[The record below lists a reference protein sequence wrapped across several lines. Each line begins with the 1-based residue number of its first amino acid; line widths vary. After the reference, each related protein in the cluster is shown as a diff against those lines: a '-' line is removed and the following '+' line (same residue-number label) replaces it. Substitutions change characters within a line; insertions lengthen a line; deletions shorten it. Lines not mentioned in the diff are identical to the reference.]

1 MTGPEAPTSSREGA
15 PGPLAG
21 VRVLDLTRVL
31 AGPYCTMLL
40 GDLGADV
47 LKVESPDGD
56 DTRAWGPPF
65 VGGESAYYL
74 AVNRNK
80 RGVTLNLKTEAG
92 QRIARELAARA
103 DVLAENFKV
112 GALAAW
118 GLDYATLR
126 EVNPGL
132 VYLSLTGYGQTGPW
146 ADRPGYDLVIQAE
159 GGVMAITGPADGPP
173 YKVGVAI
180 ADVTTGMMAA
190 NAVLAALLHR
200 ERTGEGQHIDI
211 SLLDTH
217 LAWLANVGSS
227 ALVTGQEAR
236 RYGNAHASL
245 VPYES
250 FATADGHLVLAVGND
265 GQFRRLAAL
274 LDHAEWADDARF
286 ATNPARV
293 AHRETLIP
301 LVQAA
306 LAARPTA
313 DWLDRLH
320 RAGIPAGKVNSVGE
334 ALSHPS
340 AVARNMIV
348 AVAHP
353 TAGQVRLVNSP
364 LRLSATPVAVR
375 RPPPLLGQHT
385 DEALAELGYT
395 VDDIARLRAKG
406 VI

>member
-1 MTGPEAPTSSREGA
+1 M
-15 PGPLAG
+15 GPLAG
-21 VRVLDLTRVL
+21 IRVLDLTRVL

-47 LKVESPDGD
+47 VKVESLDGD
-56 DTRAWGPPF
+56 DSRAWGPPF

-74 AVNRNK
+74 AANRNK
-80 RGVTLNLKTEAG
+80 RGIVLNLKTDAG
-92 QRIARELAARA
+92 QRIARQMAARA

-118 GLDYATLR
+118 GLDYAALC

-159 GGVMAITGPADGPP
+159 GGVMSITGPTDGPP

-180 ADVTTGMMAA
+180 ADITTGMLAA

-200 ERTGEGQHIDI
+200 ERTGQGQHIDI

-227 ALVTGQEAR
+227 ALVTGKAAR

-250 FATADGHLVLAVGND
+250 FATADSHLVLAVGND
-265 GQFRRLAAL
+265 GQFRRLAL
-274 LDHAEWADDARF
+274 LLGHAEWADDSRF

-293 AHRETLIP
+293 TYRETLIP

-306 LAARPTA
+306 LVARPTA
-313 DWLDRLH
+313 DWLDRFQH
-320 RAGIPAGKVNSVGE
+320 AGIPAGKVNTVGE
-334 ALSHPS
+334 ALAHPS
-340 AVARNMIV
+340 AVARNMVV
-348 AVAHP
+348 AVPHP
-353 TAGQVRLVNSP
+353 TAGEVRLVNSP
-364 LRLSATPVAVR
+364 LRLSATPTAVR
-375 RPPPLLGQHT
+375 RPPPLLGEHT
-385 DEALAELGYT
+385 AEVLVELGYSEEQI
-395 VDDIARLRAKG
+395 VELCSDG
-406 VI
+406 VIR

>member
-1 MTGPEAPTSSREGA
+1 
-15 PGPLAG
+15 
-21 VRVLDLTRVL
+21 
-31 AGPYCTMLL
+31 MLL

-47 LKVESPDGD
+47 VKVESPDGD
-56 DTRAWGPPF
+56 DSRTWGPPF

-74 AVNRNK
+74 AANRNK
-80 RGVTLNLKTEAG
+80 RSLSLNLKTEAG
-92 QRIARELAARA
+92 RAIVRALAARA

-112 GALAAW
+112 GTPAAW

-126 EVNPGL
+126 EGNSSL

-180 ADVTTGMMAA
+180 ADITTGMLAA

-200 ERTGEGQHIDI
+200 ERTGEGQHIDL

-227 ALVTGQEAR
+227 VLVTGQEAR

-274 LDHAEWADDARF
+274 LDHAEWADDPRF

-293 AHRETLIP
+293 AYRATLIP
-301 LVQAA
+301 LVQVA
-306 LAARPTA
+306 LATRPTA
-313 DWLDRLH
+313 DWLDRLY

-334 ALSHPS
+334 ALAHPS
-340 AVARNMIV
+340 AVARDMV
-348 AVAHP
+348 VDVPHP
-353 TAGQVRLVNSP
+353 TAGEVRLVNSP
-364 LRLSATPVAVR
+364 LRLSATPTSVR
-375 RPPPLLGQHT
+375 RPPPLLGEHT
-385 DEALAELGYT
+385 VEVLTELGYSGEQ
-395 VDDIARLRAKG
+395 IAQLRDEG
-406 VI
+406 VVR